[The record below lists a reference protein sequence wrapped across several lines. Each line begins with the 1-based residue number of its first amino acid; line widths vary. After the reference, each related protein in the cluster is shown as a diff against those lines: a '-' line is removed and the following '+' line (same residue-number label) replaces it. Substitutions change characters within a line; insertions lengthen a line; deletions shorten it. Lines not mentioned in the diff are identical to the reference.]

1 MKKLAATFNHT
12 FVLQLAPTYIGAVL
26 LEIIIR
32 VLGHSKSEAIYLEL
46 GFFAAIFVLARQF
59 GFLVSS
65 NTSRK
70 DYPKLYLG
78 YAIGLGILN
87 IIISLIIFNTTSYKL
102 TFLQQYTMSND
113 WSSYLFIFLLSTAL
127 TLVIALLI
135 PLYQA
140 RSGMIFLT
148 VIAMIIVHPMLLPE
162 IVKVAGLLTADAI
175 LIILIVLLINVIIK
189 YSRKLDFKS

>member
-1 MKKLAATFNHT
+1 M
-12 FVLQLAPTYIGAVL
+12 APIYIGAVL

-32 VLGHSKSEAIYLEL
+32 ILSHSKSEVIYLEL
-46 GFFAAIFVLARQF
+46 GFSAAIFVLARQF

-70 DYPKLYLG
+70 DYSKLYLG
-78 YAIGLGILN
+78 YAVGLGILN
-87 IIISLIIFNTTSYKL
+87 VIISLIIFNTTSYKL

-135 PLYQA
+135 TLYQA

-148 VIAMIIVHPMLLPE
+148 VIAVIIVHPMLLPE
-162 IVKVAGLLTADAI
+162 IVKSAGLVVADVVI
-175 LIILIVLLINVIIK
+175 MGLIILLISMINN
-189 YSRKLDFKS
+189 YSCKVDLKS